1 MMRKRIV
8 CILLLLAAVLCLSGC
23 YPENAEYEQS
33 DADMIVRKGT
43 KLLEAWL
50 DENMP
55 GTELESIEAH
65 RIRSVDYDSYLTDYA
80 MGEIQED
87 GTPTLIFVN
96 TETGEIYRLHRKQEL
111 WQLTGEY
118 LCEMLGIVYEEETNF
133 LCYVMAPIC
142 LHDPAP
148 GVEFIQESLD
158 LGIPPEAEADL
169 EAYVRNPTARLP
181 IYIEIAEFVMP
192 DGTLL
197 LDQDP
202 AVLQTLEEQ
211 CGVYFPV
218 LHGEGTWPVAK

>member
-1 MMRKRIV
+1 MMKKRLV
-8 CILLLLAAVLCLSGC
+8 CILLLLTAVLCLSGC
-23 YPENAEYEQS
+23 YPENAEYAQK
-33 DADMIVRKGT
+33 DADLIARKGT

-65 RIRSVDYDSYLTDYA
+65 RIRSVDYDSYLTNYA
-80 MGEIQED
+80 TGKIQED
-87 GTPTLIFVN
+87 GIPTLISVN

-111 WQLTGEY
+111 WRLTAEY
-118 LCEMLGIVYEEETNF
+118 LCETLGIAYEEEADF
-133 LCYVMAPIC
+133 LCDVMVPIC
-142 LHDPAP
+142 LRDPAP
-148 GVEFIQESLD
+148 EVEFVLEYMD
-158 LGIPPEAEADL
+158 VGIPAEAEADL

-192 DGTLL
+192 DGTML

-202 AVLQTLEEQ
+202 SVLQELEEQ

-218 LHGEGTWPVAK
+218 LHGEEP

>member
-1 MMRKRIV
+1 MEKRIV

-80 MGEIQED
+80 MGEIQEN

-118 LCEMLGIVYEEETNF
+118 LCEMLEIVYEEETNF
-133 LCYVMAPIC
+133 LCYVIAPIF

-202 AVLQTLEEQ
+202 AVLQALEEQ

-218 LHGEGTWPVAK
+218 LHGEGT

>member
-1 MMRKRIV
+1 MMKKRLV

-23 YPENAEYEQS
+23 YPENAEYAQK
-33 DADMIVRKGT
+33 DADLIARKGT
-43 KLLEAWL
+43 KFLEAWL

-118 LCEMLGIVYEEETNF
+118 LCETLGIVYEEETDF
-133 LCYVMAPIC
+133 LCSVMAPIC

-218 LHGEGTWPVAK
+218 LHGEGT

>member
-1 MMRKRIV
+1 MMKKRLV

-23 YPENAEYEQS
+23 YPENAEYKQS
-33 DADMIVRKGT
+33 DADLIVRKGT

-111 WQLTGEY
+111 WRLTAEY
-118 LCEMLGIVYEEETNF
+118 LCETLGIAYEEEADF
-133 LCYVMAPIC
+133 LCDVMVPIC
-142 LHDPAP
+142 LHAPAP
-148 GVEFIQESLD
+148 EVEFVLEFMD
-158 LGIPPEAEADL
+158 VGIPAEAEADL

-192 DGTLL
+192 DGTML

-202 AVLQTLEEQ
+202 SVLQELEEQ

-218 LHGEGTWPVAK
+218 LHGEEP

>member
-1 MMRKRIV
+1 MMKKRLI
-8 CILLLLAAVLCLSGC
+8 CILLFLAAVLCLSGC

-50 DENMP
+50 DKNMP
-55 GTELESIEAH
+55 GTELESGGAP
-65 RIRSVDYDSYLTDYA
+65 RIRSGDYDSYLTNYA
-80 MGEIQED
+80 TGKIQED
-87 GTPTLIFVN
+87 GIPTLIFVN

-118 LCEMLGIVYEEETNF
+118 LCEMLEIVYEEETNF
-133 LCYVMAPIC
+133 LCYVIAPIC

-202 AVLQTLEEQ
+202 AVLQALEEQ

-218 LHGEGTWPVAK
+218 LHGEGT